1 MSLTTARIVEM
12 IEMGSYPTWEWEAAI
27 ENAKN
32 DSAAD
37 AADAA
42 RFLEQLQPGRSW
54 SAAEYH
60 GLMYHHFTG
69 RWKSAVEIGY
79 IRANEMFTDAM
90 EAAGDNEQ
98 KRDWAKRVFA
108 ERTASDEDAERFIR
122 SMVGTYLFDCADGT
136 VLTFDGIFSGEITEE
151 EPV

>member
-42 RFLEQLQPGRSW
+42 RFLEQLEPGRTW

-69 RWKSAVEIGY
+69 RWVSEQHIAEIRYEEKYEDLKEKYTNSGNSY
-79 IRANEMFTDAM
+79 ELNRLEHRRVTEQYMDKVAWLRGQ
-90 EAAGDNEQ
+90 AGTH
-98 KRDWAKRVFA
+98 VFHA
-108 ERTASDEDAERFIR
+108 
-122 SMVGTYLFDCADGT
+122 ADGT
-136 VLTFDGIFSGEITEE
+136 VLTFNGIFGGLITEE